1 MLWLKRKSNAFS
13 EEQRAYLPGASIL
26 DPSGNLIIDGT
37 GMEEEL
43 LFADINLEDVII
55 PKLIIDTAGHYN
67 RPELFAPLFQK

>member
-1 MLWLKRKSNAFS
+1 
-13 EEQRAYLPGASIL
+13 
-26 DPSGNLIIDGT
+26 
-37 GMEEEL
+37 MEEEL

>member
-1 MLWLKRKSNAFS
+1 VNAVSRITPEYIDAVAETEEQRVS

-43 LFADINLEDVII
+43 LR
-55 PKLIIDTAGHYN
+55 GY
-67 RPELFAPLFQK
+67 